1 MKKIHLVMLEWL
13 KVILQ
18 KLEKLRTLDADRDCI
33 IMANIIDN
41 IERIAKENINKVERK
56 KPC

>member
-1 MKKIHLVMLEWL
+1 MLEGM

-41 IERIAKENINKVERK
+41 IERIAKENINKGERK